1 LKALGSPYCKKAA
14 AEKRSTM
21 SVTQILLVEDF
32 VPWQHFISMR
42 LESEIDLQVISFA
55 ANGLEAV
62 HKAKELQPDLIL
74 MDLSLPGMNG
84 IEATRQIR
92 ILSPGSRILFL
103 SEHADS
109 NLIQAALDAG
119 ACGYILK
126 SDSGS
131 DLILG
136 IRAALLGQIFVSRS
150 LTSWHKNSDC
160 VD

>member
-1 LKALGSPYCKKAA
+1 
-14 AEKRSTM
+14 M
-21 SVTQILLVEDF
+21 SVIQILIAEDF
-32 VPWQHFISMR
+32 LPWQHFVLMKLQSQ
-42 LESEIDLQVISFA
+42 IDLRIISVA
-55 ANGLEAV
+55 TDGLEAV
-62 HKAKELQPDLIL
+62 HKAKEVQPDLIL

-84 IEATRQIR
+84 IDATRQIR
-92 ILSPGSRILFL
+92 IHSPGSRILFL

-136 IRAALLGQIFVSRS
+136 IRAVLLGQPFVSHS
-150 LTSWHKNSDC
+150 LTNWRKHSDSM
-160 VD
+160 D

>member
-1 LKALGSPYCKKAA
+1 
-14 AEKRSTM
+14 M
-21 SVTQILLVEDF
+21 SVTQILIVEDF
-32 VPWQHFISMR
+32 VPWQHFISMK
-42 LESEIDLQVISFA
+42 LQSEIDLQVISIA
-55 ANGLEAV
+55 TDGLEAV

-92 ILSPGSRILFL
+92 LLSPGSRILFL

-109 NLIQAALDAG
+109 NLIQSALDAG

-126 SDSGS
+126 SDSGW

-136 IRAALLGQIFVSRS
+136 IRAVLLGQLFVSRS
-150 LTSWHKNSDC
+150 LTNWRKNSDC
-160 VD
+160 MD

>member
-1 LKALGSPYCKKAA
+1 
-14 AEKRSTM
+14 M
-21 SVTQILLVEDF
+21 SVTQILIVEDF
-32 VPWQHFISMR
+32 VPWQHFISIK
-42 LESEIDLQVISFA
+42 LQSESDLQIISVA
-55 ANGLEAV
+55 ADGLEAV
-62 HKAKELQPDLIL
+62 HKAKEVQPDLIL

-150 LTSWHKNSDC
+150 LTSWRKNSDC

>member
-1 LKALGSPYCKKAA
+1 
-14 AEKRSTM
+14 M
-21 SVTQILLVEDF
+21 SVIQILIAEDF
-32 VPWQHFISMR
+32 LPWQHFVSMK
-42 LESEIDLQVISFA
+42 LQSEIDLRIISVA
-55 ANGLEAV
+55 TDGLEAV
-62 HKAKELQPDLIL
+62 HKAKEVQPDLIL
-74 MDLSLPGMNG
+74 MDLSLPRMNG
-84 IEATRQIR
+84 IDATRQIR

-136 IRAALLGQIFVSRS
+136 IRAVLLGQPFVSHS
-150 LTSWHKNSDC
+150 LTNWRKISDSM
-160 VD
+160 D

>member
-1 LKALGSPYCKKAA
+1 
-14 AEKRSTM
+14 M

-42 LESEIDLQVISFA
+42 LESEIDLQVISIA
-55 ANGLEAV
+55 ADGLEAV
-62 HKAKELQPDLIL
+62 HKAKELQPDLVL

-92 ILSPGSRILFL
+92 ILSPGARILFL

-126 SDSGS
+126 SDSGA

-136 IRAALLGQIFVSRS
+136 IRAVLLGQQFVSRS
-150 LTSWHKNSDC
+150 LANWGKNSDSI
-160 VD
+160 D

>member
-1 LKALGSPYCKKAA
+1 
-14 AEKRSTM
+14 
-21 SVTQILLVEDF
+21 
-32 VPWQHFISMR
+32 
-42 LESEIDLQVISFA
+42 
-55 ANGLEAV
+55 
-62 HKAKELQPDLIL
+62 

-131 DLILG
+131 DLIVG
-136 IRAALLGQIFVSRS
+136 IRAVLLGQLFVSRS
-150 LTSWHKNSDC
+150 LTNWHENSDC
-160 VD
+160 MD

>member
-1 LKALGSPYCKKAA
+1 
-14 AEKRSTM
+14 M
-21 SVTQILLVEDF
+21 SVTQILIVEDF
-32 VPWQHFISMR
+32 VPWQHFISIK
-42 LESEIDLQVISFA
+42 LQSEIDLRIISVA
-55 ANGLEAV
+55 TDGLEAV
-62 HKAKELQPDLIL
+62 HKAKEVQPDLIL

-131 DLILG
+131 DLIVG
-136 IRAALLGQIFVSRS
+136 IRAVLLGQLFVSRS
-150 LTSWHKNSDC
+150 LTNWHENSDC
-160 VD
+160 MD

>member
-1 LKALGSPYCKKAA
+1 
-14 AEKRSTM
+14 M

-42 LESEIDLQVISFA
+42 LESEIDLQVISIA
-55 ANGLEAV
+55 ADGLEAV
-62 HKAKELQPDLIL
+62 HKAKELQPDLVL

-92 ILSPGSRILFL
+92 ILSPGARILFL

-126 SDSGS
+126 SDSGA

-136 IRAALLGQIFVSRS
+136 IRAVLLGQQFVSRS
-150 LTSWHKNSDC
+150 LANWRKNSDSI
-160 VD
+160 D

>member
-1 LKALGSPYCKKAA
+1 MKL
-14 AEKRSTM
+14 
-21 SVTQILLVEDF
+21 Q
-32 VPWQHFISMR
+32 
-42 LESEIDLQVISFA
+42 SEIDLRIISVA
-55 ANGLEAV
+55 TDGLEAV
-62 HKAKELQPDLIL
+62 HKAKEARPDLIL

-109 NLIQAALDAG
+109 NLIRAALDAG

-126 SDSGS
+126 SESVS

-136 IRAALLGQIFVSRS
+136 IRAVLLGQLFVSRS
-150 LTSWHKNSDC
+150 LTNWRKNSDC
-160 VD
+160 MD